1 MRNSINHAPYTCV
14 SNNVLNHPD
23 ISIAAKGLYA
33 YMMAQ
38 PDEGGLTIR
47 GMADVLKEGQTAI
60 SSKLKELKKFGLI
73 EYHKFSDGTGV
84 YLIHRDLP
92 VSRSKVGGAHK

>member
-1 MRNSINHAPYTCV
+1 MTNSITKAPYTCV

-47 GMADVLKEGQTAI
+47 GMASVLKEGQTAI

-92 VSRSKVGGAHK
+92 ASQTESKGAQL